1 MGRKRKEEKQQP
13 EEQREQNEVQIVK
26 DVTQTIENLPT
37 LEELEEVLRQVA
49 YGVYALRQHVK
60 DMKGQLQT
68 FTPRYL
74 ISVYYGEKISTVSM
88 EYQAVK
94 ALVTKIPPMIVKA
107 LSDVDNL
114 YTFFSLYG
122 YPGPETMSRLSNIH
136 RGLVEQTFILSA
148 VLLEMS
154 DTLLWE
160 IFVSSAPEIDKA
172 LSEFGKMNQLALTI
186 PSN

>member
-1 MGRKRKEEKQQP
+1 MGRKRKKENQQQP
-13 EEQREQNEVQIVK
+13 EEQREQIESQI
-26 DVTQTIENLPT
+26 IENLPT
-37 LEELEEVLRQVA
+37 LEELEEVLRQIS

-74 ISVYYGEKISTVSM
+74 ISVYYGDQISTVSM

-122 YPGPETMSRLSNIH
+122 YPGPETMKRLSNIH